1 MAVPACHLCSAPAC
15 PSSCAMTPRASPA
28 VPCHALH
35 VPPAVPCPPWAYP
48 AMPCPARPSSCAMT
62 PRAHPAAHSAGS
74 SCVSPPPRLQ
84 LRTRPAPPAQS
95 AAFPACPAHY
105 DSSFFSPSLT
115 AAATNQLRPGAD
127 GTTNNGAAARREAAA
142 VANGKRREAG
152 AAARRG
158 GVRYGRRSGAGPGGV
173 CAAGA
178 MVSAGTGP
186 GAARGRSW
194 DRRDEARGWP
204 GGLPR
209 RRGGVSPWAF
219 PQTGPWRAGAA
230 GGREAAAVSNTL

>member
-1 MAVPACHLCSAPAC
+1 MPPMGIPSYAMPCTPLQLCHDPARS
-15 PSSCAMTPRASPA
+15 SSCALRWIQL
-28 VPCHALH
+28 CE
-35 VPPAVPCPPWAYP
+35 
-48 AMPCPARPSSCAMT
+48 
-62 PRAHPAAHSAGS
+62 
-74 SCVSPPPRLQ
+74 PPPRLQ